1 MGINQTIRNLSR
13 LSEIIQVLIKYG
25 FENFIGQ
32 TQLKKLIPESQQ
44 RKWKRGA
51 NKALDLNGFERIRMA
66 AEELGPTFI
75 KFAQVLSNRPDL
87 LPDELISE
95 FQKLQDQVPPFK
107 LAQAKKIIELET
119 KHKIDELFDEFTDE
133 PIGAASIGQVYKAK
147 LKTGEA
153 VAIKVQRPGI
163 ENKVKTDIEILKEIV
178 VRGDSVFERYGI
190 ANLIDLVEAFE
201 STMLREMDY
210 TNEAKNIEQF
220 SNFYREVPNLVIPKL
235 FKEYCTTK
243 ILVQDFCAGCKIS
256 DVEQIKAWGLN
267 PMQVAETGIDLYL
280 SQIFEHG
287 FFHADPHPGN
297 VLSQPDGKICLIDY
311 GMVGKLMKKDKFA
324 FAGVFIAMAQNNP
337 RGMAMNIRRLAIDDD
352 IKDSRKFEYQLNE
365 LIEDFAH
372 LSVAES
378 SMAELGTRLQQIV
391 YEHKMKMPGSIFLI
405 LRALAIL
412 EGIGKTLAPEFDVY
426 QFIKPYGKK
435 LITEQYSLEN
445 IAEEIYYRGTNIASL
460 ANRLP
465 IDIKDIMRLT
475 RKGRLSLNIE
485 HAATESFFR
494 TLNRLT
500 NRIMVALIVVA
511 LIIGGSLALLADLEN
526 MPYFLGMPLITW
538 LAYLGAGFLCTIIFA
553 NAMRGP
559 KM

>member
-1 MGINQTIRNLSR
+1 MGINQTIRNLGR
-13 LSEIIQVLIKYG
+13 LREIIQVLIKYG
-25 FENFIGQ
+25 FENFIAQ
-32 TQLKKLIPESQQ
+32 TQLKKFVPESQKV
-44 RKWKRGA
+44 KWKHG
-51 NKALDLNGFERIRMA
+51 NSIALDLNRFERIRMA

-87 LPDELISE
+87 LPDELIAE

-107 LAQAKKIIELET
+107 LEQAKKIIEKET
-119 KHKIDELFDEFTDE
+119 KTSLEDLLDEFIET
-133 PIGAASIGQVYKAK
+133 PIGAASIGQVYKGT
-147 LKTGEA
+147 LKTGEV

-163 ENKVKTDIEILKEIV
+163 EKKVSTDLEILKEV
-178 VRGDSVFERYGI
+178 VIRGESFFERNGLT
-190 ANLIDLVEAFE
+190 NLLDLVEAFE
-201 STMLREMDY
+201 STMLKEMDY
-210 TNEAKNIEQF
+210 SHEAKNIEQF
-220 SNFYREVPNLVIPKL
+220 SNFYRDVPNLIIPKL
-235 FKEYCTTK
+235 YKQYCTKK
-243 ILVQDFCAGCKIS
+243 ILVQEFCAGCKIS
-256 DVEQIKAWGLN
+256 DVEQIKAWGLD

-297 VLSQPDGKICLIDY
+297 VLIQPDGKICLIDY
-311 GMVGKLMKKDKFA
+311 GMVGKLMKKDKYA

-337 RGMAMNIRRLAIDDD
+337 RGMAMNIRRLAVDDD

-372 LSVAES
+372 LNVAES
-378 SMAELGTRLQQIV
+378 SMADLGTRLQQIV

-412 EGIGKTLAPEFDVY
+412 EGIGKTLAPDFDVY
-426 QFIKPYGKK
+426 QFIKPYGRK

-445 IAEEIYYRGTNIASL
+445 IAEEVLYRGGNMVSL

-465 IDIKDIMRLT
+465 IDLKDILRMT

-485 HAATESFFR
+485 HAATEPFFK

-511 LIIGGSLALLADLEN
+511 LIIGGSLTLLADLEG
-526 MPYFLGMPLITW
+526 MPRFLGMPLITW
-538 LAYLGAGFLCTIIFA
+538 LAYLGAGFLCSIIFA

-559 KM
+559 KL